1 MASSHK
7 INDDVIPMSPNQSIL
22 QMPKETSFKDSD
34 KKGVDRPNTTPNS
47 CHFFAA
53 FLIFRGL
60 STDFVACKFVTG
72 IGWFGGVYCD

>member
-1 MASSHK
+1 MVYDFHDIK
-7 INDDVIPMSPNQSIL
+7 LP
-22 QMPKETSFKDSD
+22 SD

-47 CHFFAA
+47 RHFFAV
-53 FLIFRGL
+53 LFRSL